1 MSQQIEKNMAKRVY
15 IVENAASRCYTP
27 ILRHLVEG
35 MDVQVLTLD
44 DSADNRMESIMACIR
59 ECDAVLISGAP
70 DADMA
75 VAVGAAYAMERPVLH
90 LCNRDDL
97 TSSNVAAAVAT
108 FIFDT
113 GDVVAKLQDM
123 LQPEM

>member
-1 MSQQIEKNMAKRVY
+1 MDKQTVY
-15 IVENAASRCYTP
+15 IVESAASRCYTP

-35 MDVQVLTLD
+35 MDVQVLTLGD
-44 DSADNRMESIMACIR
+44 PADNRMESIMACIR
-59 ECDAVLISGAP
+59 EYDAVLISGAP

-90 LCNRDDL
+90 LCDRDDL

-113 GDVVAKLQDM
+113 GDVVAELQDM
-123 LQPEM
+123 LQPKM

>member
-44 DSADNRMESIMACIR
+44 DSADNRMESKIGRAH
-59 ECDAVLISGAP
+59 V
-70 DADMA
+70 
-75 VAVGAAYAMERPVLH
+75 
-90 LCNRDDL
+90 
-97 TSSNVAAAVAT
+97 
-108 FIFDT
+108 
-113 GDVVAKLQDM
+113 
-123 LQPEM
+123 

>member
-1 MSQQIEKNMAKRVY
+1 
-15 IVENAASRCYTP
+15 
-27 ILRHLVEG
+27 
-35 MDVQVLTLD
+35 
-44 DSADNRMESIMACIR
+44 
-59 ECDAVLISGAP
+59 
-70 DADMA
+70 
-75 VAVGAAYAMERPVLH
+75 MERPVLH
-90 LCNRDDL
+90 LCDRDDL